1 VSALSFNP
9 ELLRNT
15 RIQLRRGRML
25 AAVVICAAV
34 SLSLLAYFR
43 LSDSANLTE
52 RELLP
57 VVFVI
62 QAAVLVVGGSIYCLQ
77 AVQREKDQNTFD
89 FQRITRLTP
98 FQLAVGKVFGAP
110 ALTYFVVLC
119 FMPVALWAAAVGGV
133 SLLTL
138 VQVYVILFLGAA
150 AYHCLA
156 VLISMV
162 LERGT
167 SAGAMFFFL
176 WAIGIT
182 SVDFASDYQQ
192 GPLALRALSP
202 FWAFSLVS
210 PRTAYP
216 PLADSPYAVRS
227 GQDLFFGSQVPHA
240 AVLVVI
246 YLTLIAWFL
255 LALVRNIKR
264 DPSVYEIYRPAQGL
278 GFALYLSFLL
288 IAFFR
293 WTQGFFAPGP
303 LEGMGSWEF
312 RPTPATEAESVFLG
326 FSLVIFIC
334 LGLALLRNRDRARR
348 RLREFGGTAVGWWAA
363 IWPAPFLAGGV
374 SLAGAAIIGMIRY
387 NLEPQPEWSLSLG
400 VLQVAVVA
408 AWLARDFVYL
418 QWMNLRRARRPLIT
432 GILYLV
438 IFYVCAGVVLGALG
452 LFDQGRAS
460 MAAIFIPS
468 TVFGLDAPAWLAQRP
483 QWIGALSLLLGQALA
498 FAWLQ
503 RRELQQLSSQSSSVA
518 PEIAPPR
525 VSA

>member
-1 VSALSFNP
+1 MAFNP
-9 ELLRNT
+9 ELLRNV

-43 LSDSANLTE
+43 LSASANRSE
-52 RELLP
+52 RELLQ
-57 VVFVI
+57 VIFVI

-77 AVQREKDQNTFD
+77 SVQREKDQNTFD

-98 FQLAVGKVFGAP
+98 FELAVGKVFGAP

-119 FMPVALWAAAVGGV
+119 FMPVALWAALVSGV
-133 SLLTL
+133 SPMT
-138 VQVYVILFLGAA
+138 VVEMYVILFLGAV

-182 SVDFASDYQQ
+182 SVDFASDFQQ

-202 FWAFSLVS
+202 FWAASLIS
-210 PRTAYP
+210 PATRFP
-216 PLADSPYAVRS
+216 PPPDSPYAIGP
-227 GQDLFFGSQVPHA
+227 GQDLFFGSQIPHA
-240 AVLVVI
+240 GVLAVV

-278 GFALYLSFLL
+278 GFALYLNFLL
-288 IAFFR
+288 LAFFR
-293 WTQGFFAPGP
+293 WMQGSFTPGP
-303 LEGMGSWEF
+303 IEGTGSWEF
-312 RPTPATEAESVFLG
+312 RPIPAREAESVFLG

-348 RLREFGGTAVGWWAA
+348 RLREFGGTAAGWWAA
-363 IWPAPFLAGGV
+363 IWPAPFLAGGMA
-374 SLAGAAIIGMIRY
+374 LAGAAIIGMIRY
-387 NLEPQPEWSLSLG
+387 KLDPQPEWSPGLG
-400 VLQVAVVA
+400 VFQVALVA
-408 AWLARDFVYL
+408 AWLSRDFVYL

-432 GILYLV
+432 GILYVV
-438 IFYVCAGVVLGALG
+438 IFYVCAGVLLGALDV
-452 LFDQGRAS
+452 FDDRLRS
-460 MAAIFIPS
+460 VAAIFIPFAI
-468 TVFGLDAPAWLAQRP
+468 FGLDAPAWLAQRP
-483 QWIGALSLLLGQALA
+483 QWMGALALVLGQALA

-503 RRELQQLSSQSSSVA
+503 RRELQKLAAISSA
-518 PEIAPPR
+518 TGRAR
-525 VSA
+525 